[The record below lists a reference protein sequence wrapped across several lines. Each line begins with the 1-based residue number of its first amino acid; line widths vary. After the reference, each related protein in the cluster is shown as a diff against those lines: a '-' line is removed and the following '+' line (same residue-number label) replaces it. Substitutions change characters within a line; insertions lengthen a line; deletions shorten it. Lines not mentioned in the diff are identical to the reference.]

1 MRRFKF
7 SKLVRDKI
15 VQSIIDAGNI
25 PHWRILTEDDYIL
38 ELKKKM
44 GEEAKEILSAQGDD
58 LMNELADVQ
67 EIIENLLNVLKV
79 SKEQLLEVQ
88 KKRNKKTG
96 SFKNRQYIDE
106 VEAKIDSEWIQYYL
120 SSPEKYPEINT

>member
-25 PHWRILTEDDYIL
+25 PHWRILTEDDYIH

-58 LMNELADVQ
+58 LVKELADME
-67 EIIENLLNVLKV
+67 EIIENLLNILKV
-79 SKEQLLEVQ
+79 SKKQLSEVQ
-88 KKRNKKTG
+88 KKRNEADG
-96 SFKNRQYIDE
+96 SFKNRQYVDE
-106 VEAKIDSEWIQYYL
+106 VEAKIDSEWIRYYL
-120 SSPEKYPEINT
+120 KSPEKYPEIKT

>member
-25 PHWRILTEDDYIL
+25 PHWRTLTKNDYVQ

-58 LMNELADVQ
+58 LVKELADME

-79 SKEQLLEVQ
+79 SKEQLSEVQ
-88 KKRNKKTG
+88 KMRNEKDG
-96 SFKNRQYIDE
+96 SFKNRQYVDE
-106 VEAKIDSEWIQYYL
+106 VEAKIDSEWVRYYL
-120 SSPEKYPEINT
+120 KNPEKYPEII

>member
-25 PHWRILTEDDYIL
+25 PHWRTLTEDDYIQ
-38 ELKKKM
+38 ELKKKI
-44 GEEAKEILSAQGDD
+44 GEEAKEILYAQGDD
-58 LMNELADVQ
+58 LVKELADVQ

-79 SKEQLLEVQ
+79 SKEQLSEVQ
-88 KKRNKKTG
+88 KMRNEKDG
-96 SFKNRQYIDE
+96 SFKNRQYVDE
-106 VEAKIDSEWIQYYL
+106 VEAKIDSEWIRYYL
-120 SSPEKYPEINT
+120 KSPEKYPEIKT